1 MILAALRLQI
11 TFAELVWADIIL
23 HFIYNMKL
31 INIQISLG
39 ISCSKDFNKEFN
51 LIANYVTKWFLI
63 KIGVVN
69 TNFTRKFVIQLLD
82 ENDGILKSDLLLIQG
97 DKREPVS
104 VLKREFNVR
113 KFRESTLDERI
124 LFLSEITNDSLN
136 YLFNNSGLPSLNDV
150 LSDIN
155 ELVKR
160 KLVPLTKE
168 IENKK
173 RRISSQLVVKFDLPL
188 SEVYLS
194 VFDLSTKNNKQIY
207 VGEIAYLPYILE
219 QIFFKIKWLSNEIV
233 QIGNKSGEFLISIN
247 IDTSKVSVNI
257 NAKDRDRDDV
267 VDEMKFLIG
276 DEALSK
282 MAPGVV

>member
-1 MILAALRLQI
+1 
-11 TFAELVWADIIL
+11 
-23 HFIYNMKL
+23 MKL